1 MSEKIIFKKILFI
14 LIVVL
19 FFSCE
24 KEKFKMNEN
33 KNLKGYLITEKETE
47 LSIFAMDSG
56 KALNTE
62 WPIFKKATEMTNI
75 RLKNVA
81 SQNQTNQTEAYN
93 LLVSSGQLP
102 DIVSYMDTAV
112 LERLGME
119 GGLVP
124 LEDLIEKYAPNIKK
138 FWEQNPRY
146 KKDAIA
152 ADGHIYVI
160 PNYYDYFN
168 SMPSTGYFIRKDWL
182 EKLNLKEP
190 ETTEEL
196 YNVLTAFRDKDP
208 NGNGKKDEIPFF
220 FRSESPKDTI
230 RLLVDVFK
238 ARTFWYEDSAGKI
251 KFGAVQPEFREAIK
265 NIAQWY
271 KEGLID
277 KEIFTRG
284 LVSRDYMLSNNIGG
298 YTNDWFGSTASYNEK
313 LGKNIPDFDLAFIAP
328 PKYKNNN
335 QTYQARTTEYGAWG
349 ISSKSKKVIE
359 AIKYFDFWYNEE
371 GRRLWNYGIEGSE
384 WVLKDEKPLFTDKVL
399 NNTEGKTALQVL
411 KETGAQFRLGVAQ
424 DAEYE
429 RQWYPKEAV
438 EAIDTYIKNNYVH
451 ELLPSLKYTK
461 EEAEDFSKINTQL
474 NAYVEEMSQKWIM
487 GVSDVDK
494 DWEEYIKR
502 IEQIG
507 LKKAEQIQQK
517 AYDRF
522 MK

>member
-1 MSEKIIFKKILFI
+1 MADIQ
-14 LIVVL
+14 
-19 FFSCE
+19 
-24 KEKFKMNEN
+24 
-33 KNLKGYLITEKETE
+33 
-47 LSIFAMDSG
+47 
-56 KALNTE
+56 
-62 WPIFKKATEMTNI
+62 KATEMTNI

-182 EKLNLKEP
+182 KKLNLKEP

-313 LGKNIPDFDLAFIAP
+313 LGKNIPNFDLAFIAP

-359 AIKYFDFWYNEE
+359 AIKYFDFWYSEE

-384 WVLKDEKPLFTDKVL
+384 WVLKDGKPLFTDKVL
-399 NNTEGKTALQVL
+399 NNKEKKTALQVL

>member
-1 MSEKIIFKKILFI
+1 M
-14 LIVVL
+14 
-19 FFSCE
+19 
-24 KEKFKMNEN
+24 
-33 KNLKGYLITEKETE
+33 
-47 LSIFAMDSG
+47 
-56 KALNTE
+56 
-62 WPIFKKATEMTNI
+62 
-75 RLKNVA
+75 
-81 SQNQTNQTEAYN
+81 
-93 LLVSSGQLP
+93 
-102 DIVSYMDTAV
+102 
-112 LERLGME
+112 
-119 GGLVP
+119 
-124 LEDLIEKYAPNIKK
+124 
-138 FWEQNPRY
+138 
-146 KKDAIA
+146 
-152 ADGHIYVI
+152 
-160 PNYYDYFN
+160 
-168 SMPSTGYFIRKDWL
+168 
-182 EKLNLKEP
+182 
-190 ETTEEL
+190 
-196 YNVLTAFRDKDP
+196 
-208 NGNGKKDEIPFF
+208 
-220 FRSESPKDTI
+220 
-230 RLLVDVFK
+230 VDVFK

-313 LGKNIPDFDLAFIAP
+313 LGKNIPNFDLAFIAP

-359 AIKYFDFWYNEE
+359 AIKYFDFWYSEE

-384 WVLKDEKPLFTDKVL
+384 WVLKDGKPLFTDKVL
-399 NNTEGKTALQVL
+399 NNKEKKTALQVL